1 LMLFDPKPKSRR
13 SDLFDREEEINELKN
28 SVLKTPLTLLLGIR
42 RVGKT
47 SVLKVSLNELNAPYV
62 YLDLRMLEEEGYSRV
77 AFYRL
82 LSEALTNTVSKWS
95 NLVDYLRSIKG
106 VGVYGVKVEFDWRE
120 KSLTLTRVLN
130 KLNQFGEREA
140 EKGFVVV
147 AFDEAQIL
155 RNISGGKGKAD
166 FKSILAY
173 AYDNLPNLR
182 FVLTGSEVGLLLNT
196 LRLDVPSSPLYGRYV
211 RVVRLERFNREKSLE
226 FLKRGFEEANM
237 LVSDDVLQ
245 KVYERVDGI
254 VGWLTYF
261 GCLIIESHKPI
272 TEAVDEVT
280 ERALKLV
287 QKEVDE
293 VFRRSRHYMHVL
305 KAISLGIST
314 WSGIKRAVEAWLGR
328 PLQNAQITRLLKTLV
343 ELSIVEKKNDYYV
356 IADPLI
362 AEYSRRL

>member
-1 LMLFDPKPKSRR
+1 M
-13 SDLFDREEEINELKN
+13 I
-28 SVLKTPLTLLLGIR
+28 
-42 RVGKT
+42 
-47 SVLKVSLNELNAPYV
+47 
-62 YLDLRMLEEEGYSRV
+62 
-77 AFYRL
+77 
-82 LSEALTNTVSKWS
+82 
-95 NLVDYLRSIKG
+95 
-106 VGVYGVKVEFDWRE
+106 
-120 KSLTLTRVLN
+120 
-130 KLNQFGEREA
+130 
-140 EKGFVVV
+140 
-147 AFDEAQIL
+147 
-155 RNISGGKGKAD
+155 
-166 FKSILAY
+166 
-173 AYDNLPNLR
+173 
-182 FVLTGSEVGLLLNT
+182 
-196 LRLDVPSSPLYGRYV
+196 
-211 RVVRLERFNREKSLE
+211 RLERFNKEKSLE

-245 KVYERVDGI
+245 KIYERVDGI

-293 VFRRSRHYMHVL
+293 VFRRSRYYMHVL
-305 KAISLGIST
+305 KAIPLGIST

-343 ELSIVEKKNDYYV
+343 ELSIVEKKNDHYV